1 MHALL
6 LCKTYL
12 QMLDAMGAPPSNRL
26 VFAQLSSAQLNSHYT
41 FDKARPNHRS
51 IDHRH
56 YRNKMKYESASS
68 RSLFSSLLWFALLML
83 LDAELSGL
91 ESSAA

>member
-6 LCKTYL
+6 LYKAYL
-12 QMLDAMGAPPSNRL
+12 QMLDAMGAPSSNRL
-26 VFAQLSSAQLNSHYT
+26 VFAQLNSHYT

-56 YRNKMKYESASS
+56 YHNKRKYESASS
-68 RSLFSSLLWFALLML
+68 RSLFSSLL
-83 LDAELSGL
+83 
-91 ESSAA
+91 